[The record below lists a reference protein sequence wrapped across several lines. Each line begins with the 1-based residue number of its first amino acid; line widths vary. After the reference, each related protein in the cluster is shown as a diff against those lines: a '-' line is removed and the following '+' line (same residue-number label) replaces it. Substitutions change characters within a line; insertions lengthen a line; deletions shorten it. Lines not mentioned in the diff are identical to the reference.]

1 MRQTD
6 GKIMPVKA
14 VFEKGRRDSK
24 TGRLKT
30 YSGFQTTCL
39 MLE

>member
-1 MRQTD
+1 ML
-6 GKIMPVKA
+6 VKDA
-14 VFEKGRRDSK
+14 FEKGRGDSK